1 MPTQAYTNRQAPT
14 AFTLNFSDGWTDV
27 LATAPGTPVYAEGMS
42 LNGGAALSLEIDARN
57 ATDNIDLQALRRSD
71 GDAAW
76 SAAFWTDTV
85 LAGTVYTAR
94 ITGLA
99 GFADVRIQAMPE
111 ALENQ
116 VARVS
121 AKISVLP

>member
-14 AFTLNFSDGWTDV
+14 QFSLNFADGWTDV
-27 LATAPGTPVYAEGMS
+27 LATAPGTPVYTEGMS
-42 LNGGAALSLEIDARN
+42 LNGGAALSLEVDARN
-57 ATDNIDLQALRRSD
+57 VLDNIDLQALRRSD
-71 GDAAW
+71 VDAAW

-99 GFADVRIQAMPE
+99 GFADVRLQAMPE
-111 ALENQ
+111 ALPAQ
-116 VARVS
+116 VVRV
-121 AKISVLP
+121 AGKISVLP